1 MPMGSA
7 AMSKKCLLAL
17 SLAALGDVFNER
29 NHWAGGSDW
38 LQASANKPPK
48 YRNSARKSS
57 VAKERR
63 AARRRKAKK

>member
-1 MPMGSA
+1 
-7 AMSKKCLLAL
+7 MSKQFLSSLWLAVW
-17 SLAALGDVFNER
+17 GNVFNER
-29 NHWAGGSDW
+29 NHWAGGSAW